1 VGVNFN
7 PFSNRS
13 LKAAVCFWGAQ
24 KNPSF
29 VATNEGVLRA
39 MKKLGRFRGTVGD
52 MFLCFSP
59 KNRFRGD
66 FWGAFGDALTGR
78 DLCAIKLYIA
88 HRYLENFRGLHT
100 YIILLGT

>member
-1 VGVNFN
+1 LFLGS
-7 PFSNRS
+7 P
-13 LKAAVCFWGAQ
+13 

-52 MFLCFSP
+52 MFLCFSQ

-66 FWGAFGDALTGR
+66 FWGAFGDALIGSIDMCPSSTSSLSYSFLDASVPR
-78 DLCAIKLYIA
+78 TYQLVVRLLY
-88 HRYLENFRGLHT
+88 
-100 YIILLGT
+100 